1 MSTSAQERPLSS
13 RAGARDLYPT
23 VEADF
28 VFAESDPFSLER
40 GGQLQPVTL
49 HYAIYGDLE
58 KNRDRVVLVCHALS
72 GSARV
77 ADWWAE
83 LFSPDAPFDPED
95 FVFIGVNILG
105 SCYGSTGPTS
115 LDPKSGKPFG
125 ASFPLV
131 TIGDSVRAQANLLNH
146 LGVEKLY
153 ATIGGSIGGMQ
164 ALEWAFRFP
173 ERVERSIAI
182 GTAPLGA
189 MGLALNHIQRQ
200 SIWNDAGFNNGVYES
215 QPRGLGA
222 ARALAMLSYKSP
234 QLFEERYGRNPNRN
248 GEDPFL
254 SATGRF
260 DVAGYLDHQEKI
272 FVDRFDANSYITI
285 TKLMDTWDIPPAGA
299 PEYRGVANA
308 GVEIDLV
315 GISSDWLFPAQDV
328 RRMNDRFAREG
339 VASRYSELVTNHG
352 HDGFLADAGQLFRLL
367 KEALADGERIRA
379 AAAKIPVAAD

>member
-1 MSTSAQERPLSS
+1 MPQAMQ
-13 RAGARDLYPT
+13 PT

-28 VFAESDPFSLER
+28 TFASTEPFSLER

-49 HYAIYGDLE
+49 HYAIYGDLA
-58 KNRDRVVLVCHALS
+58 KNRERVVLVCHALS

-77 ADWWAE
+77 ADWWQE
-83 LFSPDAPFDPED
+83 LFSHEAPFDPD
-95 FVFIGVNILG
+95 HFVFIGVNILG
-105 SCYGSTGPTS
+105 SCYGSTGPKS
-115 LDPKSGKPFG
+115 LHSATGKPFG
-125 ASFPLV
+125 PDFPLV
-131 TIGDSVRAQANLLNH
+131 TVGDTVRAQAKLLDH
-146 LGVEKLY
+146 LGINKLY
-153 ATIGGSIGGMQ
+153 AAIGGSIGGMQ

-200 SIWNDAGFNNGVYES
+200 SIWNDADFKNGAYQT
-215 QPRGLGA
+215 QPKGLGA
-222 ARALAMLSYKSP
+222 ARALAMLSYKSS

-248 GEDPFL
+248 GEDPL
-254 SATGRF
+254 TSITGRF

-272 FVDRFDANSYITI
+272 FLDRFDANSYITI
-285 TKLMDTWDIPPAGA
+285 TKLMDTWNIPPQGA
-299 PEYRGVANA
+299 PEYRAVAKA

-315 GISSDWLFPAQDV
+315 GISSDWLFPAEDV
-328 RRMNDRFAREG
+328 RRMNARFTREG
-339 VASRYSELVTNHG
+339 IASRYSELTTDHG

-379 AAAKIPVAAD
+379 LAARIPVAAD